1 MKPLSLINLI
11 KANVGVLTL
20 FSLFSLAIVSSVA
33 VLGSWGRD
41 LAWLFLDSDT
51 LFTLWQ
57 TGELSATEVAKALT
71 LIPTMSVA
79 VLAGGLLG
87 VSSTLL
93 QVLAKNP
100 LASDSTLAVGS
111 GAQMALLLATLF
123 VPSLGLYGSFWLGF
137 MGALASMGAVF
148 LLALPSRLNPVVLV
162 LSGLIINILLSAVA
176 SVLLLY
182 HSELTLGVMVWG
194 SGVLTQ
200 TGWHT
205 VGVLGVA
212 VGVLGVLLLP
222 VYRSLV
228 VMALPD
234 VQARSLGVS
243 VTNIRLYIT
252 LLVAGV
258 VAVVVAKLGIIG
270 FVGLC
275 GAVLAGRL
283 VRSLAWR
290 LLASFAFGGLILWTV
305 SNLLTLFLPNSFVGA
320 GACTALLGSPLII
333 YLLLTLPKQKDE
345 TLLFK
350 VTYKKPFKTGYLL
363 SLLVV
368 LTLLALVVTPYVVG
382 TGQDIRMAF
391 GFNWDLGLISEFRL
405 PRTLTA
411 MSAGAMLAVAGVIL
425 QSLTRNPMASPEV
438 LGISSAV
445 AMGVV
450 LGFWLLPMWGMSI
463 SPVYLFGFGA
473 VFALLALVLML
484 AMARRVP
491 SLHLLLIGIAISAL
505 MGVVMSMVKVSGDPR
520 LFAVLS
526 FLSGS
531 TYHATKMTAVVYAV
545 LAVLGVGA
553 AYVYT
558 KPLSLLTFGQT
569 VARGRGLATG
579 RVRVALLS
587 LVALLSV
594 VATFAVGTLSFV
606 GLMTPHLASI
616 LGARTLGS
624 RIVMS
629 AILGA
634 VLLVVADYV
643 GRYVIFPYEIPA
655 GVLASLLGGGYFVYL
670 MRSLK

>member
-33 VLGSWGRD
+33 VLGSWGQD
-41 LAWLFLDSDT
+41 LVWLFLGSDT

-382 TGQDIRMAF
+382 VGQDMRMAF
-391 GFNWDLGLISEFRL
+391 GLNWDLGLISEFRL

>member
-1 MKPLSLINLI
+1 M
-11 KANVGVLTL
+11 
-20 FSLFSLAIVSSVA
+20 
-33 VLGSWGRD
+33 
-41 LAWLFLDSDT
+41 
-51 LFTLWQ
+51 
-57 TGELSATEVAKALT
+57 
-71 LIPTMSVA
+71 
-79 VLAGGLLG
+79 
-87 VSSTLL
+87 
-93 QVLAKNP
+93 
-100 LASDSTLAVGS
+100 
-111 GAQMALLLATLF
+111 
-123 VPSLGLYGSFWLGF
+123 
-137 MGALASMGAVF
+137 
-148 LLALPSRLNPVVLV
+148 
-162 LSGLIINILLSAVA
+162 
-176 SVLLLY
+176 
-182 HSELTLGVMVWG
+182 
-194 SGVLTQ
+194 
-200 TGWHT
+200 
-205 VGVLGVA
+205 
-212 VGVLGVLLLP
+212 LGVLLLP

-228 VMALPD
+228 VMVLPD
-234 VQARSLGVS
+234 AQARSLGVS
-243 VTNIRLYIT
+243 VANIRLYIT

-258 VAVVVAKLGIIG
+258 VAAVVAKLGIIG

-283 VRSLAWR
+283 PVRSLAWR

-320 GACTALLGSPLII
+320 GAFTALLGSPLII

-345 TLLFK
+345 TLVFN
-350 VTYKKPFKTGYLL
+350 VVYKKPFKTGYLL
-363 SLLVV
+363 SLLII
-368 LTLLALVVTPYVVG
+368 LTLLVLVITPYVVG
-382 TGQDIRMAF
+382 VGQDMRMVF
-391 GFNWDLGLISEFRL
+391 GVNWDLGLIGEFRL

-411 MSAGAMLAVAGVIL
+411 LSAGAMLAVAGVIL

-450 LGFWLLPMWGMSI
+450 LGFWLLPMWGMTS

-473 VFALLALVLML
+473 VFALLVLVLIL

-505 MGVVMSMVKVSGDPR
+505 MGAVMSMVKVSGDPR

-545 LAVLGVGA
+545 LAVLGVGV

-579 RVRVALLS
+579 RVHMALLS

-606 GLMTPHLASI
+606 GLMTPHLASM